1 MLKVG
6 LLDLIYFDTRLPVY
20 EEEVRRKEDIVLGC
34 LSTTTY
40 LVGVLRASR
49 DNIVP
54 DKYNTYDLVDI

>member
-54 DKYNTYDLVDI
+54 DKCNTYDLVNI